1 MDTARHRIAL
11 VEYLNTRPFTEGLR
25 LSGMDRLHELV
36 FGPPSTCA
44 RLFAEGRVDIS
55 LCPVGALGAVGAY
68 KRWSDYCI
76 GADGPVRTVVLFSR
90 VPLDAIRRVRLDDH
104 SRTSNQLLAILAARY
119 WNTEWTFYAD
129 PNEPLPES
137 ALMIGDK
144 VFAAESQYPFKYD
157 LAEAWTR
164 LTGLPMVFAVW
175 IARPDV
181 PDDLLAELNA
191 TFKAGMDWI
200 DNAPSSL
207 TAGQL
212 DYIRHSIAYS
222 FGERQQAAMELYLRW
237 AAETPSV
244 SVHTQPILP

>member
-1 MDTARHRIAL
+1 
-11 VEYLNTRPFTEGLR
+11 V
-25 LSGMDRLHELV
+25 HELV

-55 LCPVGALGAVGAY
+55 LCPVGALGGVGTY

-76 GADGPVRTVVLFSR
+76 GADGPVRTVVLFSQ
-90 VPLDAIRRVRLDDH
+90 VPLEAIRRVRLDDH

-119 WNTEWTFYAD
+119 WKTDWAFYTD
-129 PNEPLPES
+129 KDDPLPES

-144 VFAAESQYPFKYD
+144 VFAAESHYPFKYD
-157 LAEAWTR
+157 LAEAWTH

-181 PDDLLAELNA
+181 PDALLAELNM
-191 TFKAGMDWI
+191 TFQAGLDWI
-200 DNAPSSL
+200 NDSPSAL
-207 TAGQL
+207 TAAQL
-212 DYIRHSIAYS
+212 DYIRYSIAYS

-237 AAETPSV
+237 AAETPAV
-244 SVHTQPILP
+244 SASTQPILP